1 MAVNK
6 THHAEDAK
14 RLAELGYKQQFERK
28 WSGFSNFAVSF
39 SIISILSGC
48 FTTFSQAWNNGG
60 PVAIAVGWPII
71 ASLILIIGFC
81 MAELVSAMPTAGGIY
96 YWSFKLGKPIH
107 GWLTGWLNLVGLIAV
122 IAGVDY
128 GFATFFTFTVSL
140 FNPAWSIENLGLVF
154 IVFLVTVITHV
165 MINVFGAKIIH
176 WMQNVNVYWHVV
188 GVAAI
193 VLILV
198 FIPEQH
204 QSLEWMFTTQINN
217 SGWTSYWFYVLPL
230 GFLLTQYTITGFDAS
245 AHVSE
250 ETSNASVAAAKGIWQ
265 SIFYAGIGGWILL
278 LSMLYAATNVEEINK
293 NFGFSPIVLLTSLP
307 QNFAVIILVISLVGQ
322 YLCGMSCVTAAS
334 RMLFAFSRDG
344 AVPGSKWLKKVDGNK
359 NPSNAAVGAAAAAI
373 VLTLP
378 ALYAP
383 EGTVVPVAFFAVT
396 SVTVIGLFVS
406 FAIPIFLRW
415 RMGDKFKQGPWNLG
429 NKWKWMAP
437 VAVLEIAIISIYFM
451 LPTTPAGMPGNE
463 NFTWLAFQYSPIA
476 MLIVIGGAMI
486 WWYAGARKWFKGPK
500 SDL

>member
-1 MAVNK
+1 
-6 THHAEDAK
+6 
-14 RLAELGYKQQFERK
+14 
-28 WSGFSNFAVSF
+28 
-39 SIISILSGC
+39 
-48 FTTFSQAWNNGG
+48 
-60 PVAIAVGWPII
+60 
-71 ASLILIIGFC
+71 

-96 YWSFKLGKPIH
+96 YWSLKLGKPVH

-140 FNPAWSIENLGLVF
+140 FNPAWSIENLSLVF
-154 IVFLVTVITHV
+154 MVFLVTVITHV
-165 MINVFGAKIIH
+165 LINVFGAKIIH

-204 QSLEWMFTTQINN
+204 QTLNWMFTTQINN

-250 ETSNASVAAAKGIWQ
+250 ETSGASIAAAKGIWR
-265 SIFYAGIGGWILL
+265 SIFYSGIGGWILL

-293 NFGFSPIVLLTSLP
+293 NFGFSPIVLLTALP
-307 QNFAVIILVISLVGQ
+307 EGFAVTILVISCVGQ

-334 RMLFAFSRDG
+334 RMLFAIARDG
-344 AVPGSKWLKKVDGNK
+344 AVPGSKWLSKVDGNR
-359 NPSNAAVGAAAAAI
+359 NPSNAAIGAAAAAV

-415 RMGDKFKQGPWNLG
+415 RMGDKFQQGPWNLG

-437 VAVLEIAIISIYFM
+437 LAVLEIAVISIYFM
-451 LPTTPAGMPGNE
+451 LPTTPAGMPGTE
-463 NFTWLAFQYSPIA
+463 GFTWLAFQYSPVA